1 VASNGKELGGGSEQR
16 GRASGRES
24 KSEKE
29 EDSST
34 RPHAMIRSMARRAA
48 VVRVVWR
55 QLSGGKWCSHDRT
68 LMSEGTC
75 AWSVQTDVNCSTGP
89 GPNLMYSLFPNI
101 SKPAEH

>member
-1 VASNGKELGGGSEQR
+1 VASNGKKLGGGSEQR

-48 VVRVVWR
+48 VVWR
-55 QLSGGKWCSHDRT
+55 QPSGGKWCSHDRT
-68 LMSEGTC
+68 LVSEGTC
-75 AWSVQTDVNCSTGP
+75 AWSVQTDVNFSTGP